1 MNKFKF
7 NKVAEVQ
14 NLAARRETRK
24 RESRE
29 SCSQVTNQLE
39 QAHDTSM
46 KDSIAASETEIL
58 ESIAEQPLDEVDP
71 SKVGMFTVKTFNQVL
86 TAAVKRGELAQL
98 FDEFWFENETCCLF
112 GDSNVGKSILAVQI
126 ARDIAKN
133 GRKVL
138 YFDFELS
145 ESQIL
150 RRYSDSET
158 KRCYSFP
165 NNLYHVSLNHM
176 MSAYSVDELP
186 DQIINQIENLV
197 KETSASVMIIDNLTW
212 IAYNS
217 RSAKMASELMK
228 RLSAMKAQYKLSIL
242 ILAHTP
248 KRNLSKPINQNDL
261 AGSRMIMN
269 FLDSAFAIGCSSKDP
284 RIRYIKQ
291 IKVRYTEMKYG
302 GDNVWLCEIESIRS
316 FLTFRRFDYGIESE
330 HLKTHKDD
338 DKEALIAKI
347 KVMRASGMSIREIA
361 VELGMSPATV
371 DRYSKK

>member
-228 RLSAMKAQYKLSIL
+228 RLSAMKAQYKLSML

-261 AGSRMIMN
+261 A
-269 FLDSAFAIGCSSKDP
+269 A
-284 RIRYIKQ
+284 
-291 IKVRYTEMKYG
+291 
-302 GDNVWLCEIESIRS
+302 
-316 FLTFRRFDYGIESE
+316 
-330 HLKTHKDD
+330 
-338 DKEALIAKI
+338 
-347 KVMRASGMSIREIA
+347 MR
-361 VELGMSPATV
+361 
-371 DRYSKK
+371 

>member
-1 MNKFKF
+1 MKKFKF

-145 ESQIL
+145 EPQIL

-228 RLSAMKAQYKLSIL
+228 RLSAMKAQYKLSML